1 MRRLGT
7 DAIAVS
13 APAGEQ
19 NRNRI
24 AILAVGDTDEW
35 LRRKQPVP
43 PGGRILL
50 AAFTD
55 LSFELLDRIKPRV
68 VLSPLLARE
77 FDCIDLAQLLFALGF
92 DGKYRVL
99 SAEIPNPHIVKAE
112 IRSQCPGLD
121 FEILQSLT
129 GE

>member
-1 MRRLGT
+1 M
-7 DAIAVS
+7 
-13 APAGEQ
+13 
-19 NRNRI
+19 
-24 AILAVGDTDEW
+24 GDTDEW

-50 AAFTD
+50 ASFSD
-55 LSFELLDRIKPRV
+55 LSFELLDSVKPRI

-99 SAEIPNPHIVKAE
+99 SSDIPNPQIVKAE
-112 IRSQCPGLD
+112 IRTQCPGLD
-121 FEILQSLT
+121 FEILHSL
-129 GE
+129 GLE

>member
-1 MRRLGT
+1 M
-7 DAIAVS
+7 
-13 APAGEQ
+13 
-19 NRNRI
+19 
-24 AILAVGDTDEW
+24 
-35 LRRKQPVP
+35 
-43 PGGRILL
+43 L

-55 LSFELLDRIKPRV
+55 LSFELLDRVKPRV

-92 DGKYRVL
+92 DGRYRVL

-121 FEILQSLT
+121 FEILQSLS